1 MSYFSSQGHKGSVLD
16 PEASSRDSPGDKTS
30 TITGLPDSLSSFLSS
45 RESFPPQHISS
56 QGCRDDTTA
65 HTKLLR
71 CSIVWM
77 GVEYFK
83 AYVDS
88 RREKNLKR
96 FATGV
101 ICLIKIIRS
110 VVREDCTVSA
120 QSGIALFLQ
129 TDTLFPALSLA
140 GAGSSREA
148 VAWELCS
155 TPGWQKQ

>member
-1 MSYFSSQGHKGSVLD
+1 MWTAEGKKTLNVL
-16 PEASSRDSPGDKTS
+16 
-30 TITGLPDSLSSFLSS
+30 
-45 RESFPPQHISS
+45 PP
-56 QGCRDDTTA
+56 
-65 HTKLLR
+65 
-71 CSIVWM
+71 
-77 GVEYFK
+77 F
-83 AYVDS
+83 
-88 RREKNLKR
+88 
-96 FATGV
+96 GV
-101 ICLIKIIRS
+101 ICSIKIIRS